1 MDLGR
6 SKAPRFEGG
15 PIDWWPRPGPEPRT
29 GRNCV
34 REPCSQRSP
43 AWRRCGRG
51 ARSPQKTYWVA
62 KERFGLPE
70 YLLRACPASLREGRR
85 LKTKFRLGCHDL
97 RSSSSRMQLVRN
109 AQCPCC
115 ESRESETIQHT
126 LFECTAFEEEREV
139 FLSRLYSVCPIARQL
154 DDEYRC
160 RLIMGDRLSREIEN
174 SLYRYLSAISKLRLG
189 ILTER
194 GEGS

>member
-1 MDLGR
+1 MEASFDF
-6 SKAPRFEGG
+6 S
-15 PIDWWPRPGPEPRT
+15 
-29 GRNCV
+29 V
-34 REPCSQRSP
+34 QRSLKYP
-43 AWRRCGRG
+43 HV
-51 ARSPQKTYWVA
+51 RSQTGNFA
-62 KERFGLPE
+62 T
-70 YLLRACPASLREGRR
+70 ASRLEMAEISKGRR
-85 LKTKFRLGCHDL
+85 LKTKFRVGCHDL
-97 RSSSSRMQLVRN
+97 RSSSCRMQLVRN

-115 ESRESETIQHT
+115 ESRESKTIQHT

-160 RLIMGDRLSREIEN
+160 RLVMGDRLPREIEN

-194 GEGS
+194 GE